1 MKTLDTLNQ
10 KIELLIKQHKQLQTE
25 HSSLVKEYEKQLKA
39 NEKLENEIRKMQNKI
54 DDLVLQS
61 TIQILN
67 EDQKN
72 ALKIQLA
79 AIIERIDNNLKLL

>member
-10 KIELLIKQHKQLQTE
+10 KIELLIKQHKQLQGE
-25 HSSLVKEYEKQLKA
+25 HLTLVKEYEKQLKK
-39 NEKLENEIRKMQNKI
+39 NEKLEQEIKKMQRKI
-54 DDLVLQS
+54 DDLVVQS

-67 EDQKN
+67 DEQKM
-72 ALKIQLA
+72 ALKIQVA